1 MIDEEKKSKEML
13 LGLEAKISRDLERT
27 GEQVADQVVSL
38 EKSVKRKE
46 IFNFERTKVRN

>member
-1 MIDEEKKSKEML
+1 MIDEEKRSKEML
-13 LGLEAKISRDLERT
+13 LELEIKISRDLERT
-27 GEQVADQVVSL
+27 GEQVTDQVFSL